1 MQKIGFIGIGK
12 IGFPI
17 CQHLINNGYP
27 VVGYRRSSLAEFE
40 KLGGIAARSA
50 ADVGAQADVVFTCVA
65 DDDALDEVI
74 RGPHGLIGAAR
85 PGQIVA
91 ALDSHP
97 VRVKQRYVGP
107 LAEKGATFL
116 DGEVSGTPGM
126 VAQRKGVI
134 YLGGPAEAV
143 RRIEPIVAAFAD
155 LCLHL
160 GEFGAATKVKLVNN
174 FLVALHIAGTA
185 QAMALGLK
193 SGVDKDL
200 LIRAVAT
207 GSGGSTQFAI
217 RAPWMAERRFT
228 PAQGTAGLLVH
239 YLDSAKAMADEAGI
253 ATDLLDAVMDI
264 YARAAPL
271 AGERDVAA
279 ILEFFESKDR
289 SAAGATPGAN
299 AGGTK

>member
-1 MQKIGFIGIGK
+1 MQKIGFVGIGK
-12 IGFPI
+12 IGLPI
-17 CQHLINNGYP
+17 CQNLIKSGFS

-40 KLGGIAARSA
+40 KLGGIPAPSP
-50 ADVGAQADVVFTCVA
+50 ADVGAQADVVFTCVV
-65 DDDALDEVI
+65 DDAALEEIV
-74 RGPHGLIGAAR
+74 RGPQGLLGSAR
-85 PGQIVA
+85 AGQIVV

-97 VRVKQRYVGP
+97 LPVKRRYVGP
-107 LAEKGATFL
+107 FAAKGATFL

-126 VAQRKGVI
+126 VAQRKAAI

-143 RRIEPIVAAFAD
+143 RRIEPVVAAFAD
-155 LCLHL
+155 QCLHL

-200 LIRAVAT
+200 LIKAIMT
-207 GSGGSTQFAI
+207 GSGGSTQFGI
-217 RAPWMAERRFT
+217 RAPWMAERRFM

-239 YLDSAKAMADEAGI
+239 YLETAKAMADEAGI
-253 ATDLLDAVMDI
+253 ATDLLEAIMDL

-279 ILEFFESKDR
+279 MVEFFESKDR
-289 SAAGATPGAN
+289 TRQE
-299 AGGTK
+299 